1 MLVIHGHQLGKMGSS
16 EVGKVVSKYS
26 HKGILI
32 DFIICGHLHE
42 TMIKDSIAR
51 SASLVGPN
59 AYSDKALNLSGTA
72 AQNVYFFTKDGRQ
85 DVRIDL
91 QETDKWIGYDIDE
104 ELFSYNAKSL
114 QKTYK
119 KDTIFKIII

>member
-1 MLVIHGHQLGKMGSS
+1 MKLEKLFQN
-16 EVGKVVSKYS
+16 
-26 HKGILI
+26 
-32 DFIICGHLHE
+32 IICGHLHE

-91 QETDKWIGYDIDE
+91 QETDTWVGYDIDE
-104 ELFSYNAKSL
+104 QLFSYNAKSL